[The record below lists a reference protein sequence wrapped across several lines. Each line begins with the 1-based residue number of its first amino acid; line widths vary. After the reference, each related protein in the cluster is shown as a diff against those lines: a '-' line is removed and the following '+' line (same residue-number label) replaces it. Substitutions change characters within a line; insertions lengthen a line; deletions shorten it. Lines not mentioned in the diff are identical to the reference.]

1 MTANTGTTHLRQK
14 ARAPNAPLFWV
25 RLVALSHAGVLTDAL
40 SHLPDPQRF
49 LRWSVENFYPDY
61 HWQGLIDRR
70 EAPRWNP
77 DWIDPDQLHAEIV
90 GRVNNA
96 MQLMPRDMWPAA
108 WASIMGDAI
117 TRLETERRVIAAS
130 FAGPFDD
137 FQQTPTPLPPLP
149 ALLAAEEK
157 LEQTSYLSDARSSLP
172 SSTLCRHPSALLRV
186 SCASSV
192 GRWMR

>member
-117 TRLETERRVIAAS
+117 TRLEKDVLSRRHLRGRSTIS
-130 FAGPFDD
+130 SKRRRLYHPCPRF
-137 FQQTPTPLPPLP
+137 LPPRRSLSRHHISATPGALCPHQPCAAIRAHCYGCP
-149 ALLAAEEK
+149 AHP
-157 LEQTSYLSDARSSLP
+157 RS
-172 SSTLCRHPSALLRV
+172 AD
-186 SCASSV
+186 
-192 GRWMR
+192 G